1 MTMFFWKLV
10 AQIVIL
16 NGRDVSRTIWS
27 DQFSWLLW

>member
-16 NGRDVSRTIWS
+16 NGRDVSRTI
-27 DQFSWLLW
+27 